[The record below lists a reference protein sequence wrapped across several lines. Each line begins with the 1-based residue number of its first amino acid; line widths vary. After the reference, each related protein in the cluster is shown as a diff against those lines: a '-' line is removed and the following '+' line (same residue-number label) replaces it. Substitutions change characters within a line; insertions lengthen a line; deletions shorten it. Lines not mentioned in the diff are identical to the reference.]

1 MKFVDEAKIRVEA
14 GRGGDGCL
22 SFRREKFIERGGPDG
37 GDGGEGGSVIVEAH
51 ESLNTLVDFRYKRLF
66 RARHGVNG
74 GGRNRAGAKG
84 EDCIIPVPVGTQ
96 VTVVETGELISELL
110 RPKQR
115 VTVAVG
121 GKRGLGNTRFKSSTR
136 RAPRRYTQG
145 AIGEA
150 RDLFLELKLLA
161 DVGLLGLPN
170 AGKSSLIR
178 AISAARPKVA
188 DYPFTTMQPN
198 LGIVQIEPYRSFVVA
213 DIPGIVV
220 GAASG
225 AGLGLRFLRHI
236 TRTRLLLHVVDI
248 GTTTPS
254 QTLADIK
261 TIIDELGQ
269 YDAGL
274 AKRRRWLVLN
284 KIDLLST
291 EEICAIEQAVIAST
305 DFAGPIYKVS
315 AVTGWGCERLCS
327 DVMALIEENLD
338 TSVS

>member
-1 MKFVDEAKIRVEA
+1 MRFVDEAKIRVEA

-22 SFRREKFIERGGPDG
+22 SFRREKYIERGGPDG
-37 GDGGEGGSVIVEAH
+37 GDGGEGGSVILEAH

-66 RARHGVNG
+66 RADHGVSG

-84 EDCIIPVPVGTQ
+84 ADCIIPAPVGTQ
-96 VTVVETGELISELL
+96 VRAIETGEFISELL
-110 RPKQR
+110 WPKQR
-115 VTVAVG
+115 ITVAVG

-145 AIGEA
+145 SPGEV

-198 LGIVQIEPYRSFVVA
+198 LGIVKVEPYRSFVVA
-213 DIPGIVV
+213 DIPGIVA
-220 GAASG
+220 GASSG
-225 AGLGLRFLRHI
+225 TGLGLRFLRHI
-236 TRTRLLLHVVDI
+236 ARTQLLLHVVDI
-248 GTTTPS
+248 GTTIPP
-254 QTLADIK
+254 QTLIDIK
-261 TIIDELGQ
+261 TITDELRQ
-269 YDAGL
+269 YDVDL
-274 AKRRRWLVLN
+274 AKRMRWLVLN
-284 KIDLLST
+284 KIDLLSQ
-291 EEICAIEQAVIAST
+291 EEICEIEQAVIAST
-305 DFAGPIYKVS
+305 GFEGPVYKVS

-327 DVMALIEENLD
+327 DVMTLVEEGSD
-338 TSVS
+338 TLVS

>member
-1 MKFVDEAKIRVEA
+1 MEA

-37 GDGGEGGSVIVEAH
+37 GDGGEGGSVILEAH

-66 RARHGVNG
+66 RADHGVNG
-74 GGRNRAGAKG
+74 SGRNRAGAKG
-84 EDCIIPVPVGTQ
+84 ANCIIPVPVGTQ
-96 VTVVETGELISELL
+96 VTVVETGEFISELL

-136 RAPRRYTQG
+136 RAPRLYTQG
-145 AIGEA
+145 PPGEA

-161 DVGLLGLPN
+161 DVGLVGLPN

-198 LGIVQIEPYRSFVVA
+198 LGIVKVESYRSFVVA
-213 DIPGIVV
+213 DIPGIVA
-220 GAASG
+220 GASSG
-225 AGLGLRFLRHI
+225 TGLGLRFLRHI
-236 TRTRLLLHVVDI
+236 ARTQLLLHIVDI
-248 GTTTPS
+248 GTTIPS
-254 QTLADIK
+254 QTIADIK
-261 TIIDELGQ
+261 TITDELRQ

-274 AKRRRWLVLN
+274 AKRMRWLVLN
-284 KIDLLST
+284 KIDLLSQ

-305 DFAGPIYKVS
+305 GFEGPVYKVS

-327 DVMALIEENLD
+327 DAMALVEEDSD
-338 TSVS
+338 TRVS